1 MVMMTMNLLLMKIG
15 TGGDGYTRNRVGK
28 ERIK

>member
-1 MVMMTMNLLLMKIG
+1 MEMVTMNLLLMKIG
-15 TGGDGYTRNRVGK
+15 AGSDGYTRERVWK